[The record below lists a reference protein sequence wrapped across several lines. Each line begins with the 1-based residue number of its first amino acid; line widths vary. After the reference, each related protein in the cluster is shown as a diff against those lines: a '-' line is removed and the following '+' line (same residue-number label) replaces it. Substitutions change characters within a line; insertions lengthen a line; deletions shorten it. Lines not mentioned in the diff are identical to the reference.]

1 MTDGEFHKWQLPTIL
16 KLLKTRGVLMLHIP
30 RPPILFIIISGF
42 QIPDSRASFKT
53 RDFRPSDLLHTV
65 GVVDAAERAAFLRE
79 SARLTG

>member
-1 MTDGEFHKWQLPTIL
+1 MADVKDANATPAT
-16 KLLKTRGVLMLHIP
+16 VSVSLHDIIP